1 MLYLKVSTLL
11 SDIQNN
17 CRNENLQG
25 TGRRKK
31 VVFAAS
37 LPDMPVKTL
46 FFVRDRCR
54 YVGRDAAM
62 EGEMPRLENILRIQ
76 EARYVNEKC

>member
-1 MLYLKVSTLL
+1 MLYLKVSILL
-11 SDIQNN
+11 SDILVQND
-17 CRNENLQG
+17 CRNESLQC

-46 FFVRDRCR
+46 LFFRDRCR
-54 YVGRDAAM
+54 YVGRDAAL
-62 EGEMPRLENILRIQ
+62 GKYP
-76 EARYVNEKC
+76 VNSGSKICE